1 LTVRPSRRQEPPVSA
16 SRYARIAEGYWT
28 TYLPSRVAKLPDPER
43 FFARLGADVAEQ
55 VQSLEMDL
63 DQRRS
68 GNDYLARV
76 GELMANRR
84 SAEEIALAEMVY
96 LPMEP
101 GTEDREPPAVKVPG
115 VATVDD

>member
-1 LTVRPSRRQEPPVSA
+1 MSA

-28 TYLPSRVAKLPDPER
+28 TYLPSRVAKLPDPAR

-55 VQSLEMDL
+55 VRSLEEDL
-63 DQRRS
+63 TPPSTDS
-68 GNDYLARV
+68 FLANL
-76 GELMANRR
+76 GALEAARR

-101 GTEDREPPAVKVPG
+101 GTEDREPPTVRVPG
-115 VATVDD
+115 VTYID